1 MQPDDIV
8 GRSREAAAV
17 ARAVTEGSN
26 LMIEGPVGVGKTRL
40 ALGVL
45 HALGRAYHRVDGD
58 GRYTEQKL
66 TGWFDPALVLQ
77 RGYDAACFVPGPL
90 VLAMQGGD
98 VLYIN
103 ELNRMPEGVQ
113 NILLPAMDEGRLVVP
128 RLGAVDARPGF
139 VVLATQNPAEFIGT
153 GALGEAILDR
163 FDCVRLDYPGRDEEI
178 AIVRMH
184 VPALDASSAGR
195 IVDLVRAT
203 RVDPAF
209 ERGASVRAGIHLARW
224 LSGQGPP
231 WNDDSVVDAGLLALR
246 NRVQL
251 DEDQFDLGAWI
262 LRQWRPKGR
271 GRGEGHAGNPGRPPA
286 P

>member
-1 MQPDDIV
+1 MKLDDIV
-8 GRSREAAAV
+8 GRRQEAAAI
-17 ARAVTEGSN
+17 ARAVSAGSS

-40 ALGVL
+40 ALAVL
-45 HALGRAYHRVDGD
+45 RSLGRTYHRVDGD

-77 RGYDAACFVPGPL
+77 RGYDASCFVPGPL

-113 NILLPAMDEGRLVVP
+113 NILLPAMDEGSLDVP
-128 RLGAVDARPGF
+128 RLGRVEARAGF

-153 GALGEAILDR
+153 EALGEAILDR
-163 FDCVRLDYPGRDEEI
+163 FDCIRLDYPGRDDEI
-178 AIVRMH
+178 AIVRRH
-184 VPALDASSAGR
+184 APGLDPSSVGR

-203 RVDPAF
+203 RVDSAF

-231 WNDDSVVDAGLLALR
+231 WSDEAVLEAGLLALR
-246 NRVQL
+246 NRVRL
-251 DEDQFDLGAWI
+251 EEDEFDFATWI

-271 GRGEGHAGNPGRPPA
+271 GRGEGHAGNHEKLPA